1 MTPNPPSR
9 AGGNR
14 PPDLFD
20 MAAAE
25 ELTTRAPLAARLRPR
40 RLDEVV
46 GQRHLLAPGAPLRA
60 LVEEDRLSSAV
71 FFGPPGT
78 GKTTVARLLAEHTAR
93 RFRALSAVDAGVKD
107 VRNELEDAR
116 QALGAEGRGTILF
129 LDEVH
134 RFNKAQQDA
143 LLHGVEEGLVVLVGA
158 TTENPFFALNAP
170 LLSRSTLWRFEALT
184 PADLRELAER
194 ALRVE
199 GFAAEADA
207 ISRLV
212 DLAEGDARAVLTTL
226 EVAMALA
233 RARARASRS
242 AETTESGPLGTITM
256 DDIEGAREARAFRHG
271 REEHYDLI
279 SALIKS
285 LRGSDPDAGL
295 YWMARLIEAGEDP
308 RYVARRLVVL
318 ASEDVGM
325 ADPHALGIAT
335 AAAQAVEF
343 VGLPEAGL
351 NLAQAVVHLALA
363 PKSNRVALGWW
374 TAQGDVRDRP
384 LGSVPAELRDSH
396 YRGAA
401 ALGHGVGYE
410 YPHDDPRGFVEA
422 VYLPEG
428 LAGRR
433 YYEPSE
439 HGAEKA
445 LAERWRA
452 RRGEQGQG
460 GQGPHE
466 QAQLQGEAEPQGEA
480 DTKKRGER

>member
-1 MTPNPPSR
+1 VTPSPPSR
-9 AGGNR
+9 AGSNR
-14 PPDLFD
+14 PPDLFE
-20 MAAAE
+20 MAAE
-25 ELTTRAPLAARLRPR
+25 EELKARAPLAARMRPT

-46 GQRHLLAPGAPLRA
+46 GQRHLLGPGAPLRA
-60 LVEEDRLSSAV
+60 LVEDDRLSSAV

-93 RFRALSAVDAGVKD
+93 RFRSLSAVEAGVKD
-107 VRNELEDAR
+107 VRNELDDAR
-116 QALGAEGRGTILF
+116 RAIGQEGRGTILF

-143 LLHGVEEGLVVLVGA
+143 LLHGVEEGVVVLVGA

-184 PADLRELAER
+184 PDDLRELSQR
-194 ALRVE
+194 ALVIE
-199 GFAAEADA
+199 GFEADDEA

-212 DLAEGDARAVLTTL
+212 DFAEGDARAVLTTL

-233 RARARASRS
+233 HARSR
-242 AETTESGPLGTITM
+242 TESALPGESSRRTKITI
-256 DDIEGAREARAFRHG
+256 DDVEGARETRAFRHG

-285 LRGSDPDAGL
+285 VRGSDPDAGL

-308 RYVARRLVVL
+308 RYVARRLVIL

-325 ADPHALGIAT
+325 ADPHALAIAS
-335 AAAQAVEF
+335 AAAGAVEF

-374 TAQGDVRDRP
+374 GAQSDVHDHP
-384 LGSVPAELRDSH
+384 LGTVPPQLRDSH
-396 YRGAA
+396 YRGAR

-428 LAGRR
+428 HSGRR

-439 HGAEKA
+439 HGAEKM
-445 LAERWRA
+445 LAERWRQ
-452 RRGEQGQG
+452 RRGEE
-460 GQGPHE
+460 PHGDE
-466 QAQLQGEAEPQGEA
+466 SSKQVTGSKGDAEEER
-480 DTKKRGER
+480 RGER